1 MNAQNRDLLYPA
13 LDYIADTPI
22 RKSLYPLWKLSLRLE
37 EISVHKF

>member
-1 MNAQNRDLLYPA
+1 MNAQIRDLLYPA

-37 EISVHKF
+37 ESSVQRR